1 MLRGLFGDDQTE
13 YIESLEARVQELET
27 EGNTK
32 STFAAGL
39 ESALRNAQ
47 EKLSQTTS
55 ELEQWKSAT
64 TNLKQELDSVTK
76 TNGDYLTRLAR
87 SNADIKQ
94 LQTEY
99 ATVRAETSE
108 LRSEYAGEKKKLEEK
123 YRVLE
128 EQNTAT
134 LQVHGALKVHNNDL
148 QNKQCALQNEHIA
161 LQNEHGKS
169 TEQLAAA
176 LAENAELKSKQEKL
190 NAQIHLMMENMN
202 KRNQAYESSRENVE
216 QSLKDEIE
224 EKDNEINNLRHVV
237 DAMKQEN
244 NKKIGIIA
252 HLQSQCNAFANA
264 VPIPQALEV
273 DESPRLGKRLRIT
286 P

>member
-13 YIESLEARVQELET
+13 HIEALEARVQELET
-27 EGNTK
+27 EGNAT

-64 TNLKQELDSVTK
+64 MNLKQELDTVKK
-76 TNGDYLTRLAR
+76 TSDGYLTRLSR
-87 SNADIKQ
+87 LNVDIKQ
-94 LQTEY
+94 LQAKY
-99 ATVRAETSE
+99 DANCVETSD
-108 LRSEYAGEKKKLEEK
+108 LRSEYACEKESLEEK

-148 QNKQCALQNEHIA
+148 QNKHSALQNEHD
-161 LQNEHGKS
+161 KS
-169 TEQLAAA
+169 SEQLAAA
-176 LAENAELKSKQEKL
+176 LVENAELKSKQEKL

-202 KRNQAYESSRENVE
+202 KRNEAYESSRENVE
-216 QSLKDEIE
+216 QNLKDEIE
-224 EKDNEINNLRHVV
+224 EKDNEINNLRHLV

>member
-13 YIESLEARVQELET
+13 HIEALEARVQELET
-27 EGNTK
+27 EGNAT

-39 ESALRNAQ
+39 ESALRNSQ

-64 TNLKQELDSVTK
+64 MNLKQELDTVKK
-76 TNGDYLTRLAR
+76 TNDGYLTRLAR
-87 SNADIKQ
+87 LNDDIKQ
-94 LQTEY
+94 LQAKY
-99 ATVRAETSE
+99 DAKTSD
-108 LRSEYAGEKKKLEEK
+108 LRSKHACEKESLKEK

-148 QNKQCALQNEHIA
+148 QSEHNALQNEHNA
-161 LQNEHGKS
+161 LQSEHDKS

-202 KRNQAYESSRENVE
+202 KRNEAYESSRENVE
-216 QSLKDEIE
+216 QNLKDEIE
-224 EKDNEINNLRHVV
+224 EKDNEINNLRHLV